1 MTKIY
6 LVKPGNTKTSRKT
19 KIVYKAVV
27 RTDRKKITK
36 VGVKHQP
43 INQSIVN
50 LHSKFP
56 KQL

>member
-27 RTDRKKITK
+27 RTERKFFYKSWGQT
-36 VGVKHQP
+36 P
-43 INQSIVN
+43 TNQSIN
-50 LHSKFP
+50 CKFTFKIP
-56 KQL
+56 